1 MKRFSLRNF
10 LIDTQGVTAIEYA
23 LLASL
28 IAMVVLTGIVSV
40 GDAVNDLWQG
50 VATSVI
56 NAISS

>member
-10 LIDTQGVTAIEYA
+10 LIDTQGVTSIEYA

-40 GDAVNDLWQG
+40 GDAVNGLWQN